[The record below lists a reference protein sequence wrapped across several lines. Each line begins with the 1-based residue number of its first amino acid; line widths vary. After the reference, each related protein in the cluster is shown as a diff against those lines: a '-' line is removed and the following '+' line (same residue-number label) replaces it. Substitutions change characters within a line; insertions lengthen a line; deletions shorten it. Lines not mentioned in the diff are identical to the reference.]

1 MTQPPATDDAALVTR
16 IRRQDPGAWEQLI
29 GKYQGRLLAFARQ
42 RVGDEAA
49 AEDVVQETF
58 LGFLIALPNY
68 DPRTPLEAFLFAI
81 CAHKLIDA
89 LRKQGRRPRLLPTL
103 VAPDSNVAETYEP
116 PSRDRRVSSLARSH
130 ERKVIAERV
139 LGDCLKQLV
148 QTWLSRAEFERL
160 MCLELLLVSG
170 EPNKDAAVRL
180 GISEQTVANH
190 KSFVL
195 QKLKAAAQ
203 AAGLRD
209 DEWCD

>member
-1 MTQPPATDDAALVTR
+1 MTPTAFTDDTKLVAQ
-16 IRRQDPGAWEQLI
+16 IRQQDPGAWEQLI

-58 LGFLIALPNY
+58 LGLLIALPNY

-103 VAPDSNVAETYEP
+103 VNPDSNITETYEP

-139 LGDCLKQLV
+139 LVDCLRQLV
-148 QTWLSRAEFERL
+148 QAWLSRAELERL
-160 MCLELLLVSG
+160 MCLELLLVAG
-170 EPNKDAAVRL
+170 LPNKDVATRL
-180 GISEQTVANH
+180 QISEQTVANH

-195 QKLKAAAQ
+195 QKLKAAAVT
-203 AAGLRD
+203 AGLRE
-209 DEWCD
+209 DEWRG